1 MAARKKAKK
10 KVAKKKVVKKKV
22 AAKKKVAKK
31 KAVKKKV
38 ATKKKVAPKKV
49 AKKAT
54 PKKVAAKK
62 PAAKE
67 AAPKQSKANLTQ
79 SQHYDYVPII
89 DRKPFKLPKGARVA
103 VIPYINIEHFPA
115 AIPGTPLIPGT
126 SGFSPDPLNYGWR
139 DYGNRVGL
147 WRMMDMMDDCGM
159 RGTVCLNGEIIRE
172 YPRIIEEGEKRKWA
186 WIGHGI
192 NNAPANFIGNVR
204 NPDGSL
210 NELAESKER
219 EILEATL
226 NTMEKTLGRKTKG
239 WLSPFLTHTDNTPR
253 LLEEYGVEYLCDY
266 TADDH
271 PFRFNTPKDNLISV
285 PYTVEIND
293 IPAFL
298 NIGVSSE
305 AFGDMIID
313 QFDVLYEE
321 GATNARCMPIC
332 LHTFLVGQPNKFKHL
347 KRAFE
352 YIASHKDVWLT
363 TGDEVNDWYRKQY
376 M

>member
-1 MAARKKAKK
+1 MAFHTPIKGRKI
-10 KVAKKKVVKKKV
+10 KVAKS
-22 AAKKKVAKK
+22 
-31 KAVKKKV
+31 
-38 ATKKKVAPKKV
+38 PRR
-49 AKKAT
+49 
-54 PKKVAAKK
+54 
-62 PAAKE
+62 
-67 AAPKQSKANLTQ
+67 SLTQ
-79 SQHYDYVPII
+79 SKHYDFQPII
-89 DRKPFKLPKGARVA
+89 DRKPFTLPQGARVA

-126 SGFSPDPLNYGWR
+126 AGFSPDPLNYGWR

-147 WRMMDMMDDCGM
+147 WRMMDLMDNLGM

-172 YPRIIEEGEKRKWA
+172 YPRIIEEGEARDWA

-210 NELAESKER
+210 SELSEDRER
-219 EILEATL
+219 EILEYTL
-226 NTMEKTLGRKTKG
+226 DSMKKTLGRKTKG

-271 PFRFNTPKDNLISV
+271 PFRFNTPKKNLISV
-285 PYTVEIND
+285 PYTVELND
-293 IPAFL
+293 IPSFL
-298 NIGVSSE
+298 NVGVSSE

-321 GATNARCMPIC
+321 GETNARCMPIC
-332 LHTFLVGQPNKFKHL
+332 LHTFHVGQPNKFKHL

-352 YIASHKDVWLT
+352 YIAKHDDVWLT
-363 TGDEVNDWYRKQY
+363 TGDEINDWYRKINKAKK
-376 M
+376 

>member
-1 MAARKKAKK
+1 MATRKKAKK
-10 KVAKKKVVKKKV
+10 KAAKKAGKKKV
-22 AAKKKVAKK
+22 AAKKKTKKKAKK
-31 KAVKKKV
+31 KA
-38 ATKKKVAPKKV
+38 
-49 AKKAT
+49 AKKT
-54 PKKVAAKK
+54 S
-62 PAAKE
+62 
-67 AAPKQSKANLTQ
+67 SKLTQ

-147 WRMMDMMDDCGM
+147 WRMMDLMDDCDM
-159 RGTVCLNGEIIRE
+159 RATVCLNGEIIRE

-186 WIGHGI
+186 WIGHGV

-210 NELAESKER
+210 NELAEAKER

-226 NTMEKTLGRKTKG
+226 GAMQKALGRQTKG

-266 TADDH
+266 TCDDH
-271 PFRFNTPKDNLISV
+271 PFMFKTPKNNLISV

-298 NIGVSSE
+298 NLGVSSE

-347 KRAFE
+347 RRAFE
-352 YIASHKDVWLT
+352 YITSHKDVWLT